1 MSPTQSP
8 TQLNLSE
15 HFLLEEAVVTKH
27 TDLDNIPPA
36 SILNTIQHTAKM
48 MEVVRSCLGNRPI
61 RINSWYRS
69 PEVNARVGGA
79 FNSQHLRG
87 EAVDFVCPSYGTP
100 YEVAQLLSADRDLL
114 MFDQLIYEHSWV
126 HISFVIPPT
135 IPRLQVL
142 TYLPESK
149 TYTTGIKPK
158 R

>member
-1 MSPTQSP
+1 M
-8 TQLNLSE
+8 LNLTE
-15 HFLLEEAVVTKH
+15 HFTLEEATVTSH
-27 TDLDNIPPA
+27 TDLENYPSPTV
-36 SILNTIQHTAKM
+36 LNTIQYVAGR
-48 MEVVRSCLGNRPI
+48 MEEVRALLGNRGI

-69 PEVNARVGGA
+69 QEVNQRVGGA

-100 YEVAQLLSADRDLL
+100 YEVAQALAADRDILL
-114 MFDQLIYEHSWV
+114 FDQLIYEHSWV

-135 IPRLQVL
+135 VPRLRVL

-149 TYTTGIKPK
+149 SYTTGIKPK

>member
-1 MSPTQSP
+1 MNEIGLKLT
-8 TQLNLSE
+8 E
-15 HFLLEEAVVTKH
+15 HFTLEEATVTSH
-27 TDLDNIPPA
+27 TDLNNYPDPET
-36 SILNTIQHTAKM
+36 LRVIQETAKR
-48 MEVVRSCLGNRPI
+48 MEVVRACLGNRGI

-69 PEVNARVGGA
+69 PEVNVRVGGSKT
-79 FNSQHLRG
+79 SQHCKG

-100 YEVAQLLSADRDLL
+100 YEVAQALVADKEIL
-114 MFDQLIYEHSWV
+114 MFDQLIFEHTWV

>member
-1 MSPTQSP
+1 MNQFQQIGLKLT
-8 TQLNLSE
+8 E
-15 HFLLEEAVVTKH
+15 HFTLEEATVTSH
-27 TDLDNIPPA
+27 TDLNNYSDPET
-36 SILNTIQHTAKM
+36 LRVIQETAKR
-48 MEVVRSCLGNRPI
+48 MEVVRASLGNRGI

-69 PEVNARVGGA
+69 PEVNVRVGGSKT
-79 FNSQHLRG
+79 SQHCKG

-100 YEVAQLLSADRDLL
+100 YEVAQALVADKEIL
-114 MFDQLIYEHSWV
+114 MFDQLIFEHTWV